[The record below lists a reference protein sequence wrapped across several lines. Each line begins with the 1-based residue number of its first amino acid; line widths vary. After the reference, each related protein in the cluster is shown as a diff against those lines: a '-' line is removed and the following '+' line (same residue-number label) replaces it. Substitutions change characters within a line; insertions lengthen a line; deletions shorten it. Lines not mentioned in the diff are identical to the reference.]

1 MVPHSPDHR
10 LVFLH
15 CSSIFRGAN
24 AQVRKQK
31 KILQLLAQH
40 KSSIKILT
48 DEFTVEAIAAIA
60 KELLDETIFEST
72 LRARLRFPEL
82 FQPSQ
87 AEEAEREASE
97 AEVARV
103 EAEAARD
110 VVLTSEDEEEEER
123 PDIEHSESY
132 PPMAD
137 EMQGQDGNPATA
149 EEW

>member
-24 AQVRKQK
+24 SQVRKQK

-48 DEFTVEAIAAIA
+48 DEFTVEAIAVIA
-60 KELLDETIFEST
+60 KELLDEAIFEST

-132 PPMAD
+132 PLMTD
-137 EMQGQDGNPATA
+137 EIQGQDGNPATA